1 MRNKVS
7 VVLAFIVACLPKPRA
22 GLLGVASAVLLT
34 CLAGQQ
40 VSADGLVFRPVA
52 YEGSL
57 NERSQE
63 AIIIFHKGDKA
74 GEATQDLI
82 LKISVEGGADQFG
95 WVVPLPAVPETGEED
110 AKLFAELHRYV
121 QARLVAGGGVKPKA
135 DKNTNSADE
144 VAPATAKDVEVI
156 SRKTVGSFDVSII
169 KEKRAGSL
177 NQWLTDNKYQSV
189 DGGDEVIEWYRKKGY
204 VFACMRVS
212 DAALSKDKV
221 VDLHPLRFSFKTGGR
236 DGIYFPMKMTGLQK
250 EPFDVNLYIFY
261 RAWLNDDINKFGYEH
276 RGFHLN
282 HRDWDTPKCPP
293 NEGKVWSL
301 PEKDPFLSGLARKIP
316 TLKKFFQKRYPGDRF
331 YLTNIQ
337 ARQMKPEDVRQWRDD
352 LWLFPFYTKRGFI
365 PFDAREGGAAAAAWN
380 R

>member
-236 DGIYFPMKMTGLQK
+236 DGMFFPMRLTGLQ
-250 EPFDVNLYIFY
+250 EERF
-261 RAWLNDDINKFGYEH
+261 DINIYVFYDKWVNDRLSPY
-276 RGFHLN
+276 GFV
-282 HRDWDTPKCPP
+282 HRDFRLRWRDYDSRECIANAGKLWSTPK
-293 NEGKVWSL
+293 
-301 PEKDPFLSGLARKIP
+301 KDPYLRGYAHLVP
-316 TLKKFFQKRYPGDRF
+316 TVTKMFEKMHPGKRY
-331 YLTNIQ
+331 YLTNVYS
-337 ARQMKPEDVRQWRDD
+337 RGVKPSEVLAWKDD
-352 LWLFPFYTKRGFI
+352 LWMFPYYTNRNFV
-365 PFDAREGGAAAAAWN
+365 PYDAREGGAAALGYQ
-380 R
+380 